1 MNLKMIKA
9 IYKKQTFNDKLRQRT
24 EKGTDKKRKTYESV
38 YVRYERRELYCDY
51 LLTNITS

>member
-38 YVRYERRELYCDY
+38 YVRYEIQELYYDY